1 VAAIGADLTQY
12 STDNA
17 AADID
22 DVRAAALA
30 GYRARRDSSRVVE
43 VVMHRDNVF
52 GGSVAEVYE
61 TLMVPMLFEPYAMDV
76 VRRLSALR
84 PGRVLEIGA
93 GTGVVTRAMAAGL
106 PPETTIL
113 ATDLNPAMLE
123 RAAAAATARDVEWRQ
138 ALGA

>member
-30 GYRARRDSSRVVE
+30 GYRAAGIQVELSGRDAPRQRLRRI
-43 VVMHRDNVF
+43 
-52 GGSVAEVYE
+52 GAEVYE

-106 PPETTIL
+106 PPETTFL

>member
-30 GYRARRDSSRVVE
+30 GYRAAGIQVELSGRDAPRQRLRRI
-43 VVMHRDNVF
+43 
-52 GGSVAEVYE
+52 GAEVYE